1 MLMFLL
7 FFKLCAY
14 LHLDAIY
21 VLLKV
26 CLTFYAMYSMRKW
39 NTLLVNQQHSEFMN
53 LKYFSK
59 TDAIQ
64 NKEFVK

>member
-1 MLMFLL
+1 MRAVVNKKFT
-7 FFKLCAY
+7 FCDY
-14 LHLDAIY
+14 DHIY

-39 NTLLVNQQHSEFMN
+39 NTLLVNQQHSEYMN